1 VDPSAR
7 LAAVGAVAAMTSDT
21 MPPAC
26 AAAASSH
33 GASAAG
39 RKYRFRA
46 PAAYSPAPAHAA
58 A

>member
-1 VDPSAR
+1 
-7 LAAVGAVAAMTSDT
+7 